1 MRQCKLIVAP
11 ATENRTCGVQEAAFF
26 THGAQNES
34 SKEHAG
40 AKRIIISLRENELI
54 HLNVWLSHTKF
65 DSQ

>member
-40 AKRIIISLRENELI
+40 SKKN
-54 HLNVWLSHTKF
+54 HY
-65 DSQ
+65 